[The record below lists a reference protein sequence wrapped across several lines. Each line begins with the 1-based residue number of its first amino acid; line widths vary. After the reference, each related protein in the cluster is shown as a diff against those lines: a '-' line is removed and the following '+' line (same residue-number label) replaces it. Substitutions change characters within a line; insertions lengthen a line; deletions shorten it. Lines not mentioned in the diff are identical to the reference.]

1 MERGGR
7 PSEEEEKEGEGSRP
21 PEEEEMIEFTKI
33 NLMQS
38 EKPEYQEELKKVDRN
53 NIHRLQH
60 LKDELEGCRRQEIS
74 KLEETYLKEV
84 NTKYKTDLEKDLTT
98 ADPEVDVEKV
108 RSVIINLRDKL
119 QVPWC
124 KELENCS
131 EDFLRESYKIELKYR
146 PLLEEIVLQL
156 TNAEEFDGKAKESK
170 NEKECLHEIE
180 KLNSFVQELSEKL
193 LLEAEKNKVSSC
205 KYDKAISAYNTKLK
219 DLEEEETLLQQE
231 SERQKIKLEKMLNGL
246 CQRKDELVDPN
257 VEFSH
262 TFRVSTLV
270 NMSDDVQKNLKELIL
285 QNDSI
290 NLKSDN
296 YLKDNVSQ
304 SELRAVEDTKK
315 LDSNFARIART
326 AIFNNSVHLDHRNA
340 SLNVSHFKD
349 ILGTDSDKIMCFGEQ
364 ISFDVLPETS
374 GETDLNSKSSTFL
387 AYCCLSQNER
397 EEYKDAGAGE
407 VDILKRD
414 TDLMN
419 QINVLDEEYQG
430 IQENMTAEIVYVN
443 DQESSV
449 VYEECVSQRME
460 ELEPK
465 SKHGK
470 KSDPEPYVEEYKNTM
485 KDSISLIWEA
495 MVQDLQQEKET
506 LMIQLKMQEQLVK
519 DVQEQKMA
527 SDSVTSEVQS
537 LFGQQLAILQNQRD
551 QMEAHINSQ
560 EARNKMLSELLGKK
574 AVLEELLLKEQED
587 FIIEINNKEQCLSY
601 LRKEKS
607 ALEEKVRTL
616 DQSLMSS
623 EKALEENLSKIM
635 ILEQTV
641 DELSVKI
648 EIIQE
653 SHELERLEFEVKL
666 QDNNSEIEKLSTE
679 IILKEKE
686 YIVKENELREEM
698 AHLKNMQSKVETCLE
713 ETQQKSVQKIEEIE
727 SEMGRLHKEEINNI
741 HSQYQSELT
750 NLKLQH
756 QKTIEELNSQIK
768 ERTEQQQQLEAVRK
782 EQIGIIKK
790 VHEREHDRE
799 IGELIVQHEDE
810 MKEMQTELMKEQQQ
824 KLDEL
829 QQHME
834 TTHQEE
840 MQQTE
845 ILHNLKLESLRLSAN
860 NIHTSQLELM
870 QSNLRKEKET
880 ALMELREMLKDR
892 HAQELAVLQGQ
903 YHFEVERIKEQNCK
917 EKEEMALKHQHDLDN
932 ERKEITLK
940 MEEKYVQML
949 ENLKKECAL
958 KADIALK
965 DMSEALLAKHEMEL
979 SEMKRTLEMEMEKLR
994 GDLETLSLQKEQG
1007 EMEHKKLENQYHLAM
1022 KKLQIEHEQ
1031 EVKEMAEQNKKQER
1045 ELQLEVQKL
1054 QAESE
1059 QEIKQLWSQLDS
1071 ARASR
1076 QELSELK
1083 EQLLARTSQMEE
1095 IECLKKDFQLKWD
1108 KKRSEHEIELEQ
1120 LRVYFEQKL
1129 KSVEENYR
1137 EELTMLHQRME
1148 EAKDYSLLEIE
1159 NSQEPHV
1166 DPSTTLL
1173 EEMTEKERRDIFDQL
1188 TQQLEH
1194 HKEELHSLQLHLDK
1208 KHRKE
1213 LELLRSSLS
1222 LEHQENLMKVKM
1234 DLSDR
1239 YISEIEQ
1246 LKRKHCLG
1254 LEQLR
1259 AKISE
1264 EHLREIA
1271 KLRLQCAQDAARQV
1285 EAEVAERLF
1294 QLENEYKAKLSDL
1307 QTQMRSVS
1315 IQQEEIEKLRK
1326 ENIEL
1331 KERNVLQEMHLKEEF
1346 EQIKIK
1352 LNGDHTAEL
1361 RRNKEKIQELELL
1374 HKAKAEEWKQ
1384 EREDLNIK
1392 NEEMLS
1398 LLHKD
1403 LENKTQCEKQA
1414 LQRQFELE
1422 KAEMTSLQDKQAA
1435 RIVELE
1441 KSLKEQQNNVQQLAD
1456 SLANA
1461 QKTLSQYD
1469 SELASSKAVMTEELE
1484 KAKQVLQ
1491 EEYNLKL
1498 KNAENRSIEES
1509 KAMTEKIKSE
1519 HEVLLQELRVKHV
1532 EELELQSKELHHK
1545 HKEEMLSLTLKM
1557 QTKHQAEIEDLKSAL
1572 EAKRQTWVET
1582 YVASLQNDHEAQI
1595 AELDA
1600 KHLSEL
1606 NTLESTYLSE
1616 IQLLQDE
1623 QKQALENLRMDL
1635 QKQLILKDKGN
1646 QMLLDQELDGMKQKY
1661 ARDLKVCQD
1670 NLKIELATIHIEKL
1684 KTMAEELE
1692 EAHKED
1698 LTIALENQRRLLED
1712 DYHKSMDI
1720 LQKEVLHIKEQ
1731 HRNTIEELDS
1741 LHKLEVKKEK
1751 EKWQQLQKDMEEL
1764 NSIRQQLEEKNL
1776 CLSKEIKDASTELQN
1791 LRKQQ
1796 NRENQ
1801 EGETLIALLKS
1812 DIELYKTERE
1822 KLQESHQQ
1830 ALKLLL
1836 KMMKSTKDAED
1847 LICKKIGLCLDDS
1860 FASGDSEESQNMSEE
1875 IIITKKMKPME
1886 KWSTKNN
1893 IRGGQGE
1900 GLALTLLEDSHDSL
1914 KPGELSELSEH
1925 LCESIFKNPDL
1936 VFANEERVHQI
1947 CHCLHIAVEKL
1958 LDLVA
1963 ESTKQLEEMHNI
1975 HLHVE
1980 EEFIRRNLEACQV
1993 ANEHQ
1998 ELVGCLNEESNVKHQ
2013 LMLELHKTKGLM
2025 DGYLAERH
2033 ALQEALKLKEESECR
2048 LVLELE
2054 SLKSQIQELK
2064 QKVEKPAED
2073 QKFTIRENKV
2083 LTDGVGEREVDLIQ
2097 EIEHLAKAKLE
2108 MQCQAEK
2115 DCSTLNA
2122 QIKMLEME
2130 LEEQISKNQNLTV
2143 MSLEVTDLR
2152 QQMQSLERQLKN
2164 QRDFMDKQAVEREHE
2179 RDEFQ
2184 EEIQKLEM
2192 ELKLTAK
2199 FQASGQSN
2207 LVDTLYGEIKEKTE
2221 DFNRL
2226 FSEKEQIQKDLV
2238 AQKDQIK
2245 KLEAQIRELELKNKE
2260 ETNHANQLTQE
2271 LQKMKK
2277 MEAELKQ
2284 DKEALQQQNH
2294 NNLIQISA
2302 LHSKLDEVKHKLFT
2316 EWNSDHILNEQLKV
2330 QEELLVRKREITS
2343 LLEQLEQYKVNLL
2356 NKNEE
2361 VLQLSSKLEMERNAN
2376 CTQII
2381 QVKEENAHLKE
2392 NIAKLLKS
2400 QNPVGSEFVVLQFL
2414 KSLLEEKNQET
2425 DHLNEQIMRLQC
2437 EIKKSKENEI
2447 LESQALEIQNLKS
2460 IVECLHNDKE
2470 QLLKDKTEETEQ
2482 LREIIETLQKELEV
2496 LIPTCQEANNS
2507 QNSINNFAVVEQN
2520 DIKNKMKEG
2529 SLSHQVNRG
2538 EDVHC
2543 IPFSYNQNQLQGQL
2557 EAVLADREALQQLLE
2572 EKKSQF
2578 KAETE
2583 ILKQNL
2589 QEVLESSRQHFTRLT
2604 ALQLQHEELDEEHKL
2619 LQVSLTQKD
2628 VEMTKVTICIQELE
2642 DKLRAKETDLLQKGL
2657 QLQSMLQQNSEQ
2669 AVEAQQMKAK
2679 VVQLENEQHALLQAL
2694 HDKEDA
2700 YQREVGKLHAVLAEL
2715 KPPIDKK
2722 REELEILR
2730 TERDHFNPQL
2740 KTSMEKDQNNDNII
2754 VHLNELAPDFGRFV
2768 SHKEV
2773 RKEEDR
2779 EPNEKLSASPKFSCR
2794 DNSEKEIAAS
2804 NLNAFNQY
2812 LNQQD
2817 KHLQSVFCVEEGKI
2831 INDDKEEQD
2840 PHSTFQQRSQLS
2852 DLSKNTQLM
2861 QKIPNNFQSMVMDET
2876 SWDSPE
2882 ILRKE
2887 NSLELH
2893 PGPFSDLDSSTLGS
2907 EGLCSENSVIQGI
2920 TQGGLEWPVS
2930 YSYGNEEIGNNL
2942 LLRTITFPEST
2953 FSITEYDDIQ
2963 ENISVS
2969 NAEGFNLMPPD
2980 LQDDLRITMS
2990 RLEDASTEYLSNTC
3004 SDLVLQLN
3012 QEESKTRVQQDSSV
3026 MTYLQC
3032 FGIVPDITEPAIKE
3046 KDIFSQQLKN
3056 VLKMV
3061 YEESYKILVLSEKSR
3076 PGYDKDHIQK
3086 APSVERWQRERLGL
3100 LDTVESLKDY
3110 LSKVP
3115 DKENK
3120 ENASSFFD
3128 WRGELLQAIQCVLE
3142 KERLMF
3148 QSYLQSHFHNPGSG
3162 NEGTLVEKLE
3172 RIMEQQEQQQ
3182 KAVLEHLLSSDRN
3195 SLLTEIQDLEAQ
3207 LRLMHLQSQE
3217 KLQQLQEMLINT
3229 ENHGSNQEHQLRRQV
3244 ELLEYKL
3251 QQEKSIAS
3259 DLQASLKSEQEKA
3272 SEIHT
3277 LLKQQHTAI
3286 FDLKSDLC
3294 ESKQANEK
3302 LQKSLQE
3309 LQKEVV
3315 KYSSDLESKENTIT
3329 AILQDLQNE
3338 KLKEKELQNMLDD
3351 HQQQNTLR
3359 EDEKSKAIE
3368 ELQAALELQCIQNNQ
3383 LSVALEH
3390 EQSANSNLR
3399 KELQIEHSRCE
3410 ALLSQEQNKLLE
3422 LQKTIEVEKN
3432 RNLELLGALNHERLL
3447 TEQLSMKINE
3457 CGSCKHKGS
3466 LRELQAQLSLERSH
3480 TRELLSVIEKTRQH
3494 LDSKK
3499 EMDNSMQM
3507 YHEEPEKEQDLR
3519 PLRSPENRTEQA
3531 VRSRSQEIR
3540 TECYK
3545 VKELQ
3550 KAQENQHEFDVHQ
3563 CQNVG
3568 RIKELQQMLKDLK
3581 KQGQHFNC
3589 HKNQHKPAASPLDN
3603 NYPADSI
3610 MLYVEQQKLENIR
3623 EQLLC
3628 AATYLSEFLSKTID
3642 KTVNWPASNNEAVA
3656 ALLHILELKAELLAS
3671 SKPMVISTCVTNLI
3685 KESEELACQEGKHV
3699 FQKVLK
3705 STDYEAKTPNF
3716 VMETKSTIVSSN
3728 LKMQKLYKK
3737 YLRAES
3743 FRKALVYQKKYLLL
3757 LLGGFQ
3763 ECEQATLSLIA
3774 RMGIYPS
3781 LPDINASESRSRLFI
3796 KFRSTVRVAIAISR
3810 LKFLVKKWH
3819 KVSRKDQPSTAIS
3832 PSTGYNSY
3840 HQVRPEAIKL
3850 QQPFSGD
3857 ATQEDGYDSRKNLVR
3872 LTNSSPKSPQHLH
3885 DRFSTSQASSK
3896 DPDKSLTE
3904 YIAHL
3909 EVIQQRLGI
3918 LMPGQ
3923 SPQKEAL

>member
-1 MERGGR
+1 
-7 PSEEEEKEGEGSRP
+7 
-21 PEEEEMIEFTKI
+21 
-33 NLMQS
+33 
-38 EKPEYQEELKKVDRN
+38 
-53 NIHRLQH
+53 
-60 LKDELEGCRRQEIS
+60 
-74 KLEETYLKEV
+74 
-84 NTKYKTDLEKDLTT
+84 
-98 ADPEVDVEKV
+98 
-108 RSVIINLRDKL
+108 
-119 QVPWC
+119 
-124 KELENCS
+124 
-131 EDFLRESYKIELKYR
+131 
-146 PLLEEIVLQL
+146 
-156 TNAEEFDGKAKESK
+156 
-170 NEKECLHEIE
+170 
-180 KLNSFVQELSEKL
+180 
-193 LLEAEKNKVSSC
+193 
-205 KYDKAISAYNTKLK
+205 
-219 DLEEEETLLQQE
+219 
-231 SERQKIKLEKMLNGL
+231 MLNGL
-246 CQRKDELVDPN
+246 CQCKDELVDPN

-270 NMSDDVQKNLKELIL
+270 NMSDDVQKNLKELIV
-285 QNDSI
+285 QNDS
-290 NLKSDN
+290 KSFKTDN
-296 YLKDNVSQ
+296 YLKDNVVQ
-304 SELRAVEDTKK
+304 SELRAVEDTNK
-315 LDSNFARIART
+315 LASNFARKAQT
-326 AIFNNSVHLDHRNA
+326 AIFNSSVHLDRRNA
-340 SLNVSHFKD
+340 SSNVSHFKD
-349 ILGTDSDKIMCFGEQ
+349 ILDTDSDEMCFGEQ
-364 ISFDVLPETS
+364 TSFNVLLETFN
-374 GETDLNSKSSTFL
+374 ETDLSTKSRAFL
-387 AYCCLSQNER
+387 ADHCLSQKER
-397 EEYKDAGAGE
+397 EEYKDAGTSQ
-407 VDILKRD
+407 VSILKRE
-414 TDLMN
+414 TDVMN

-430 IQENMTAEIVYVN
+430 IQENMTAEIVCVN
-443 DQESSV
+443 DQEASV
-449 VYEECVSQRME
+449 IYEECVSQRME

-470 KSDPEPYVEEYKNTM
+470 NSDPAAYVEEYKNTM
-485 KDSISLIWEA
+485 NDSISLIWEG
-495 MVQDLQQEKET
+495 MIKDLQQEKET
-506 LMIQLKMQEQLVK
+506 LMMQLKMQEQLVK

-551 QMEAHINSQ
+551 QMESHINSQ

-587 FIIEINNKEQCLSY
+587 FIIEISNKEQCLSY
-601 LRKEKS
+601 LCKEKS

-616 DQSLMSS
+616 DQSLTLS
-623 EKALEENLSKIM
+623 EKALEENHNKIM

-666 QDNNSEIEKLSTE
+666 QDNNSEIEKLTTE
-679 IILKEKE
+679 LILKEKE

-698 AHLKNMQSKVETCLE
+698 VRLNNTQLEVKTCLK
-713 ETQQKSVQKIEEIE
+713 ETQQKSVQKIEEIQ

-756 QKTIEELNSQIK
+756 QKTIEELSSQIK
-768 ERTEQQQQLEAVRK
+768 ERTEQQQQLEADRK

-834 TTHQEE
+834 ITHQEE

-903 YHFEVERIKEQNCK
+903 YHFELERIKEQNYK

-949 ENLKKECAL
+949 EDLKKECAL
-958 KADIALK
+958 KADITLK
-965 DMSEALLAKHEMEL
+965 DMSEELLAKHAIEL
-979 SEMKRTLEMEMEKLR
+979 CEMKRTLEVEMEKLR
-994 GDLETLSLQKEQG
+994 GDLETLHLQKEQG

-1022 KKLQIEHEQ
+1022 KKLQVEHEQ
-1031 EVKEMAEQNKKQER
+1031 EVKEMTEQNKKQEK
-1045 ELQLEVQKL
+1045 ELQQEIQKL

-1059 QEIKQLWSQLDS
+1059 EEIKQLWSQLDS

-1137 EELTMLHQRME
+1137 EELTILHQRME

-1208 KHRKE
+1208 NHRKE
-1213 LELLRSSLS
+1213 LELLRSSLT

-1285 EAEVAERLF
+1285 EAEVAERLL
-1294 QLENEYKAKLSDL
+1294 QLENEYNAKLSDL
-1307 QTQMRSVS
+1307 QTQMLSVS
-1315 IQQEEIEKLRK
+1315 TQEEEIEKLKK
-1326 ENIEL
+1326 ENTEL
-1331 KERNVLQEMHLKEEF
+1331 KEMNVLQEMHLKEEF

-1352 LNGDHTAEL
+1352 LIGDHTAAL

-1384 EREDLNIK
+1384 EQEDLNIK
-1392 NEEMLS
+1392 NEMLS

-1403 LENKTQCEKQA
+1403 LENKTQCEQQA
-1414 LQRQFELE
+1414 LQRQLELE

-1441 KSLKEQQNNVQQLAD
+1441 KSLKEQQNNVQQLTD
-1456 SLANA
+1456 SLTNA

-1469 SELASSKAVMTEELE
+1469 SELASSRALMTEELE

-1532 EELELQSKELHHK
+1532 DELELKSKELYHK
-1545 HKEEMLSLTLKM
+1545 HKEEILSLTLKI
-1557 QTKHQAEIEDLKSAL
+1557 QTKHQAEIEALKSAL
-1572 EAKRQTWVET
+1572 EAKQQTWVET
-1582 YVASLQNDHEAQI
+1582 YVTGLQNDHKAQI
-1595 AELDA
+1595 AELEA

-1623 QKQALENLRMDL
+1623 QKQALEDLQMDL
-1635 QKQLILKDKGN
+1635 QKQLILKDKAN
-1646 QMLLDQELDGMKQKY
+1646 QILLAQELDGMKRKY
-1661 ARDLKVCQD
+1661 AGDLKVCQD

-1684 KTMAEELE
+1684 RTMAEELE

-1698 LTIALENQRRLLED
+1698 LSIALENQRRLLED

-1720 LQKEVLHIKEQ
+1720 LQKEVLCIKEQ

-1764 NSIRQQLEEKNL
+1764 NSVRQQLEEKKR
-1776 CLSKEIKDASTELQN
+1776 CLSKEIEDASTELQN
-1791 LRKQQ
+1791 LRRQQ
-1796 NRENQ
+1796 DRENQ
-1801 EGETLIALLKS
+1801 EGENLIALLKS
-1812 DIELYKTERE
+1812 DIELYKNERE
-1822 KLQESHQQ
+1822 KLQESYQQ

-1847 LICKKIGLCLDDS
+1847 QICKKIGLCLDYS
-1860 FASGDSEESQNMSEE
+1860 FASGDSEENQNMREE
-1875 IIITKKMKPME
+1875 IILTKKIKPLE
-1886 KWSTKNN
+1886 KWNIKNN
-1893 IRGGQGE
+1893 VRSGQGE
-1900 GLALTLLEDSHDSL
+1900 GPALTLLEDSHDSL
-1914 KPGELSELSEH
+1914 KPDELSELSEH
-1925 LCESIFKNPDL
+1925 LCESIFENPDL

-1947 CHCLHIAVEKL
+1947 CHCLHLAVEKL

-1963 ESTKQLEEMHNI
+1963 ESTKQLEEMYNV

-1980 EEFIRRNLEACQV
+1980 EEFMRKNLEACQV

-1998 ELVGCLNEESNVKHQ
+1998 ELVGCLNEESNVKNQ

-2025 DGYLAERH
+2025 DGYLAETH

-2054 SLKSQIQELK
+2054 TLKSQIQELK
-2064 QKVEKPAED
+2064 QKVGRSTED
-2073 QKFTIRENKV
+2073 RKFPISENKV
-2083 LTDGVGEREVDLIQ
+2083 LTDSVGEREVDLIQ

-2108 MQCQAEK
+2108 VQCQAEK

-2122 QIKMLEME
+2122 QIKMLEIE

-2207 LVDTLYGEIKEKTE
+2207 LVDSLYSEIKEKTE

-2226 FSEKEQIQKDLV
+2226 FLEKEQIQKDLD

-2277 MEAELKQ
+2277 MEAELEQ

-2316 EWNSDHILNEQLKV
+2316 EWNTDDILNEQLKV
-2330 QEELLVRKREITS
+2330 QEELILRKREIAS
-2343 LLEQLEQYKVNLL
+2343 LLEQLEQYKMNLL

-2361 VLQLSSKLEMERNAN
+2361 VLQLSSKLEMEKNVN

-2381 QVKEENAHLKE
+2381 QFKEENAHLKE
-2392 NIAKLLKS
+2392 NIAKLTKS
-2400 QNPVGSEFVVLQFL
+2400 QNPVGSEFVALQFL

-2437 EIKKSKENEI
+2437 KIEKSKENAI

-2460 IVECLHNDKE
+2460 VVECLHSDKE
-2470 QLLKDKTEETEQ
+2470 QMLKDKTEETEQ
-2482 LREIIETLQKELEV
+2482 LRGIIEKLQKELE
-2496 LIPTCQEANNS
+2496 LLTPTCQEANNS
-2507 QNSINNFAVVEQN
+2507 QNNINNFAVVEQN
-2520 DIKNKMKEG
+2520 DINEMKEG
-2529 SLSHQVNRG
+2529 SLSHQVNRAK
-2538 EDVHC
+2538 DVHC
-2543 IPFSYNQNQLQGQL
+2543 TSLSYNQNQLQGQL

-2572 EKKSQF
+2572 EKESQF
-2578 KAETE
+2578 KAETK
-2583 ILKQNL
+2583 IFKQNL
-2589 QEVLESSRQHFTRLT
+2589 QDVLESSRQHFSKLT

-2619 LQVSLTQKD
+2619 LQMSLAQKD
-2628 VEMTKVTICIQELE
+2628 MEMTKVNICIQELE

-2657 QLQSMLQQNSEQ
+2657 QLQSMLEQNSEQ
-2669 AVEAQQMKAK
+2669 AVEAQQIKGK
-2679 VVQLENEQHALLQAL
+2679 VVQLENEQHTLLQAL

-2700 YQREVGKLHAVLAEL
+2700 YQREVGKLQAALADL
-2715 KPPIDKK
+2715 KPSIDKK
-2722 REELEILR
+2722 REELEIQR
-2730 TERDHFNPQL
+2730 TERDHFNSQL
-2740 KTSMEKDQNNDNII
+2740 KSNMEKDQDNDKIRI
-2754 VHLNELAPDFGRFV
+2754 HLNELVPDFGNFV
-2768 SHKEV
+2768 SHREE
-2773 RKEEDR
+2773 RKEGDER
-2779 EPNEKLSASPKFSCR
+2779 ESNKKLSASPKFSCR
-2794 DNSEKEIAAS
+2794 DKLEKEIATS
-2804 NLNAFNQY
+2804 NLNAFSQY

-2817 KHLQSVFCVEEGKI
+2817 KHLQSVFCVEEGKL
-2831 INDDKEEQD
+2831 INDDEKEQD
-2840 PHSTFQQRSQLS
+2840 PQPTFQQRSQLS
-2852 DLSKNTQLM
+2852 DLSRNTQLM
-2861 QKIPNNFQSMVMDET
+2861 QKIPTNFQSMVMDET

-2893 PGPFSDLDSSTLGS
+2893 PGPFSDVGSSFLGS
-2907 EGLCSENSVIQGI
+2907 EGLCSENSVIQGV
-2920 TQGGLEWPVS
+2920 TQGELEWPVS
-2930 YSYGNEEIGNNL
+2930 YSNGNEEIGNNL

-2953 FSITEYDDIQ
+2953 FSFTEYDDIQ
-2963 ENISVS
+2963 EHISVS
-2969 NAEGFNLMPPD
+2969 NAEGFNLMPPN

-2990 RLEDASTEYLSNTC
+2990 RLEDASTEYLNNTC

-3012 QEESKTRVQQDSSV
+3012 QEESKARVQQDSSV

-3032 FGIVPDITEPAIKE
+3032 FGMVPDITEPTMKE

-3076 PGYDKDHIQK
+3076 PSYDKEHIQK
-3086 APSVERWQRERLGL
+3086 SPSVERWQRERLGL
-3100 LDTVESLKDY
+3100 FDTIESLKDY

-3115 DKENK
+3115 DKEIK

-3148 QSYLQSHFHNPGSG
+3148 QNYLQLHFHNPGSG
-3162 NEGTLVEKLE
+3162 NEGTLVLKLE
-3172 RIMEQQEQQQ
+3172 HIMDQQEQQQ

-3272 SEIHT
+3272 SEIHK

-3294 ESKQANEK
+3294 ESKQVNEK

-3315 KYSSDLESKENTIT
+3315 KYSSDLESKENAIT

-3351 HQQQNTLR
+3351 QQQQNTLR

-3422 LQKTIEVEKN
+3422 LQKNIEVEKN

-3466 LRELQAQLSLERSH
+3466 LQELQAQLYIERSH
-3480 TRELLSVIEKTRQH
+3480 ARELLSVIEKTRQH

-3499 EMDNSMQM
+3499 ELDNMQM
-3507 YHEEPEKEQDLR
+3507 YHEEPEKEQDLQIGLHELQNKKPDIVYTLVAQR
-3519 PLRSPENRTEQA
+3519 EKEAEMKREWEQLQLDLRSLRSQENRTEQA

-3545 VKELQ
+3545 LKELP
-3550 KAQENQHEFDVHQ
+3550 KAQENQHDFDVHQ

-3581 KQGQHFNC
+3581 KQGQYFNC

-3603 NYPADSI
+3603 NYTADSI

-3628 AATYLSEFLSKTID
+3628 AATYLSEFISKTID

-3671 SKPMVISTCVTNLI
+3671 SKPMVISTCVTDLI
-3685 KESEELACQEGKHV
+3685 KESERLACQEDKHV
-3699 FQKVLK
+3699 FQKVFK
-3705 STDYEAKTPNF
+3705 PTDYEAKTPDF

-3781 LPDINASESRSRLFI
+3781 LPDINASQSRSHLFI
-3796 KFRSTVRVAIAISR
+3796 KFRSAVRVSIAISR

-3819 KVSRKDQPSTAIS
+3819 KVNRKNQQPTTIS

-3840 HQVRPEAIKL
+3840 LEARPEAIKP

-3857 ATQEDGYDSRKNLVR
+3857 ATQEAGYGSRKDLVR
-3872 LTNSSPKSPQHLH
+3872 LTNSSPKSQHLH

-3896 DPDKSLTE
+3896 DPEKSLTE

-3909 EVIQQRLGI
+3909 EVIQQRLGF

>member
-1 MERGGR
+1 
-7 PSEEEEKEGEGSRP
+7 
-21 PEEEEMIEFTKI
+21 
-33 NLMQS
+33 
-38 EKPEYQEELKKVDRN
+38 
-53 NIHRLQH
+53 
-60 LKDELEGCRRQEIS
+60 
-74 KLEETYLKEV
+74 
-84 NTKYKTDLEKDLTT
+84 
-98 ADPEVDVEKV
+98 
-108 RSVIINLRDKL
+108 
-119 QVPWC
+119 
-124 KELENCS
+124 
-131 EDFLRESYKIELKYR
+131 
-146 PLLEEIVLQL
+146 
-156 TNAEEFDGKAKESK
+156 
-170 NEKECLHEIE
+170 
-180 KLNSFVQELSEKL
+180 
-193 LLEAEKNKVSSC
+193 
-205 KYDKAISAYNTKLK
+205 
-219 DLEEEETLLQQE
+219 
-231 SERQKIKLEKMLNGL
+231 
-246 CQRKDELVDPN
+246 
-257 VEFSH
+257 
-262 TFRVSTLV
+262 
-270 NMSDDVQKNLKELIL
+270 
-285 QNDSI
+285 
-290 NLKSDN
+290 
-296 YLKDNVSQ
+296 
-304 SELRAVEDTKK
+304 
-315 LDSNFARIART
+315 
-326 AIFNNSVHLDHRNA
+326 
-340 SLNVSHFKD
+340 
-349 ILGTDSDKIMCFGEQ
+349 
-364 ISFDVLPETS
+364 
-374 GETDLNSKSSTFL
+374 
-387 AYCCLSQNER
+387 
-397 EEYKDAGAGE
+397 
-407 VDILKRD
+407 
-414 TDLMN
+414 
-419 QINVLDEEYQG
+419 
-430 IQENMTAEIVYVN
+430 
-443 DQESSV
+443 
-449 VYEECVSQRME
+449 
-460 ELEPK
+460 
-465 SKHGK
+465 
-470 KSDPEPYVEEYKNTM
+470 
-485 KDSISLIWEA
+485 
-495 MVQDLQQEKET
+495 
-506 LMIQLKMQEQLVK
+506 
-519 DVQEQKMA
+519 
-527 SDSVTSEVQS
+527 
-537 LFGQQLAILQNQRD
+537 
-551 QMEAHINSQ
+551 
-560 EARNKMLSELLGKK
+560 
-574 AVLEELLLKEQED
+574 
-587 FIIEINNKEQCLSY
+587 
-601 LRKEKS
+601 
-607 ALEEKVRTL
+607 
-616 DQSLMSS
+616 
-623 EKALEENLSKIM
+623 
-635 ILEQTV
+635 
-641 DELSVKI
+641 
-648 EIIQE
+648 
-653 SHELERLEFEVKL
+653 
-666 QDNNSEIEKLSTE
+666 
-679 IILKEKE
+679 
-686 YIVKENELREEM
+686 
-698 AHLKNMQSKVETCLE
+698 
-713 ETQQKSVQKIEEIE
+713 
-727 SEMGRLHKEEINNI
+727 
-741 HSQYQSELT
+741 
-750 NLKLQH
+750 
-756 QKTIEELNSQIK
+756 
-768 ERTEQQQQLEAVRK
+768 
-782 EQIGIIKK
+782 
-790 VHEREHDRE
+790 
-799 IGELIVQHEDE
+799 
-810 MKEMQTELMKEQQQ
+810 
-824 KLDEL
+824 
-829 QQHME
+829 
-834 TTHQEE
+834 

-903 YHFEVERIKEQNCK
+903 YHFELERIKEQNYK

-949 ENLKKECAL
+949 EDLKKECAL
-958 KADIALK
+958 KADITLK
-965 DMSEALLAKHEMEL
+965 DMSEELLAKHAIEL
-979 SEMKRTLEMEMEKLR
+979 CEMKRTLEVEMEKLR
-994 GDLETLSLQKEQG
+994 GDLETLHLQKEQG

-1022 KKLQIEHEQ
+1022 KKLQVEHEQ
-1031 EVKEMAEQNKKQER
+1031 EVKEMTEQNKKQEK
-1045 ELQLEVQKL
+1045 ELQQEESWLPTLQTAEIQKL

-1059 QEIKQLWSQLDS
+1059 EEIKQLWSQLDS

-1137 EELTMLHQRME
+1137 EELTILHQRME

-1159 NSQEPHV
+1159 NS
-1166 DPSTTLL
+1166 PSTTLL

-1194 HKEELHSLQLHLDK
+1194 HK
-1208 KHRKE
+1208 
-1213 LELLRSSLS
+1213 
-1222 LEHQENLMKVKM
+1222 
-1234 DLSDR
+1234 
-1239 YISEIEQ
+1239 
-1246 LKRKHCLG
+1246 
-1254 LEQLR
+1254 
-1259 AKISE
+1259 
-1264 EHLREIA
+1264 
-1271 KLRLQCAQDAARQV
+1271 
-1285 EAEVAERLF
+1285 
-1294 QLENEYKAKLSDL
+1294 
-1307 QTQMRSVS
+1307 
-1315 IQQEEIEKLRK
+1315 
-1326 ENIEL
+1326 
-1331 KERNVLQEMHLKEEF
+1331 
-1346 EQIKIK
+1346 IKIK
-1352 LNGDHTAEL
+1352 LIGDHTAAL

-1384 EREDLNIK
+1384 EQEDLNIK
-1392 NEEMLS
+1392 NEMLS

-1403 LENKTQCEKQA
+1403 LENKTQCEQQA
-1414 LQRQFELE
+1414 LQRQLELE

-1441 KSLKEQQNNVQQLAD
+1441 KSLKEQQNNVQQLTD
-1456 SLANA
+1456 SLTNA

-1469 SELASSKAVMTEELE
+1469 SELASSRALMTEELE

-1532 EELELQSKELHHK
+1532 DELELKSKELYHK
-1545 HKEEMLSLTLKM
+1545 HKEEILSLTLKI
-1557 QTKHQAEIEDLKSAL
+1557 QTKHQAEIEALKSAL
-1572 EAKRQTWVET
+1572 EAKQQTWVET
-1582 YVASLQNDHEAQI
+1582 YVTGLQNDHKAQI
-1595 AELDA
+1595 AELEA

-1623 QKQALENLRMDL
+1623 QKQALEDLQMDL
-1635 QKQLILKDKGN
+1635 QKQLILKDKAN
-1646 QMLLDQELDGMKQKY
+1646 QILLAQELDGMKRKY
-1661 ARDLKVCQD
+1661 AGDLKVCQD

-1684 KTMAEELE
+1684 RTMAEELE

-1698 LTIALENQRRLLED
+1698 LSIALENQRRLLED

-1720 LQKEVLHIKEQ
+1720 LQKEVLCIKEQ

-1764 NSIRQQLEEKNL
+1764 NSVRQQLEEKKR
-1776 CLSKEIKDASTELQN
+1776 CLSKEIEDASTELQN
-1791 LRKQQ
+1791 LRRQQ
-1796 NRENQ
+1796 DRENQ
-1801 EGETLIALLKS
+1801 EGENLIALLKS
-1812 DIELYKTERE
+1812 DIELYKNERE
-1822 KLQESHQQ
+1822 KLQESYQQ

-1847 LICKKIGLCLDDS
+1847 QICKKIGLCLDYS
-1860 FASGDSEESQNMSEE
+1860 FASGDSEENQNMRARGDLLPILWLHLRSP
-1875 IIITKKMKPME
+1875 ILNIE
-1886 KWSTKNN
+1886 K
-1893 IRGGQGE
+1893 
-1900 GLALTLLEDSHDSL
+1900 DSHDSL
-1914 KPGELSELSEH
+1914 KPDELSELSEH
-1925 LCESIFKNPDL
+1925 LCESIFENPDL

-1947 CHCLHIAVEKL
+1947 CHCLHLAVEKL

-1963 ESTKQLEEMHNI
+1963 ESTKQLEEMYNV

-1980 EEFIRRNLEACQV
+1980 EEFMRKNLEACQV

-1998 ELVGCLNEESNVKHQ
+1998 ELVGCLNEESNVKNQ

-2025 DGYLAERH
+2025 DGYLAETH

-2054 SLKSQIQELK
+2054 TLKSQIQELK
-2064 QKVEKPAED
+2064 QKVGRSTED
-2073 QKFTIRENKV
+2073 RKFPISENKV
-2083 LTDGVGEREVDLIQ
+2083 LTDSVGEREVDLIQ

-2108 MQCQAEK
+2108 VQCQAEK

-2122 QIKMLEME
+2122 QIKMLEIE

-2207 LVDTLYGEIKEKTE
+2207 LVSRMIPWGMQWVDSLYSEIKEKTE

-2226 FSEKEQIQKDLV
+2226 FLEKEQIQKDLD

-2277 MEAELKQ
+2277 MEAELEQ

-2316 EWNSDHILNEQLKV
+2316 EWNTDDILNEQLKV
-2330 QEELLVRKREITS
+2330 QEELILRKR
-2343 LLEQLEQYKVNLL
+2343 
-2356 NKNEE
+2356 
-2361 VLQLSSKLEMERNAN
+2361 
-2376 CTQII
+2376 
-2381 QVKEENAHLKE
+2381 
-2392 NIAKLLKS
+2392 
-2400 QNPVGSEFVVLQFL
+2400 
-2414 KSLLEEKNQET
+2414 
-2425 DHLNEQIMRLQC
+2425 
-2437 EIKKSKENEI
+2437 EI

-2460 IVECLHNDKE
+2460 VVECLHSDKE
-2470 QLLKDKTEETEQ
+2470 QMLKDKTEETEQ
-2482 LREIIETLQKELEV
+2482 LRGIIEKLQKELE
-2496 LIPTCQEANNS
+2496 LLTPTCQEANNS
-2507 QNSINNFAVVEQN
+2507 QNNINNFAVVEQN
-2520 DIKNKMKEG
+2520 DINE
-2529 SLSHQVNRG
+2529 
-2538 EDVHC
+2538 
-2543 IPFSYNQNQLQGQL
+2543 IYNQNQLQGQL

-2572 EKKSQF
+2572 EKESQF
-2578 KAETE
+2578 KAETK
-2583 ILKQNL
+2583 IFKQNL
-2589 QEVLESSRQHFTRLT
+2589 QDVLESSRQHFS
-2604 ALQLQHEELDEEHKL
+2604 KM
-2619 LQVSLTQKD
+2619 SLAQKD
-2628 VEMTKVTICIQELE
+2628 MEMTKVNICIQELE

-2657 QLQSMLQQNSEQ
+2657 QLQSMLEQNSEQ
-2669 AVEAQQMKAK
+2669 AVEAQQIKGK
-2679 VVQLENEQHALLQAL
+2679 VVQLENEQHTLLQAL
-2694 HDKEDA
+2694 H
-2700 YQREVGKLHAVLAEL
+2700 L
-2715 KPPIDKK
+2715 KPSIDKK
-2722 REELEILR
+2722 REELEIQR
-2730 TERDHFNPQL
+2730 TERDHFNSQL
-2740 KTSMEKDQNNDNII
+2740 KSNMEKDQDNDKLTFHGCLCRCICLPSSTVSSLRI
-2754 VHLNELAPDFGRFV
+2754 LLGQPEQEGDKSPLSRAPSGSAVLPSSGCPRRGQRRVHGGGGGRRNG
-2768 SHKEV
+2768 SHE
-2773 RKEEDR
+2773 RCGSGGNTMR
-2779 EPNEKLSASPKFSCR
+2779 PQGPGSAS
-2794 DNSEKEIAAS
+2794 DNTECWEKEIATS
-2804 NLNAFNQY
+2804 NLNAFSQY

-2817 KHLQSVFCVEEGKI
+2817 KHLQSVFCVEEGKL
-2831 INDDKEEQD
+2831 INDDEKEQD
-2840 PHSTFQQRSQLS
+2840 PQPTFQQRSQLS
-2852 DLSKNTQLM
+2852 DLSRNTQLM
-2861 QKIPNNFQSMVMDET
+2861 QKIPTNFQSMVMDET

-2893 PGPFSDLDSSTLGS
+2893 PGPFSDVGSSFLGS
-2907 EGLCSENSVIQGI
+2907 EGLCSENSVIQGV
-2920 TQGGLEWPVS
+2920 TQGELEWPVS
-2930 YSYGNEEIGNNL
+2930 YSNGNEEVGSNV
-2942 LLRTITFPEST
+2942 PESAYYHT
-2953 FSITEYDDIQ
+2953 QMSYLKSDVIMRQDSRFVVRSFVYVKD
-2963 ENISVS
+2963 NNSLLYKS
-2969 NAEGFNLMPPD
+2969 NHELKRTLD
-2980 LQDDLRITMS
+2980 S
-2990 RLEDASTEYLSNTC
+2990 LEKTKNTC

-3012 QEESKTRVQQDSSV
+3012 QEESKARVQQDSSV

-3032 FGIVPDITEPAIKE
+3032 FGMVPDITEPTMKE

-3076 PGYDKDHIQK
+3076 PSYDKEHIQK
-3086 APSVERWQRERLGL
+3086 SPSVERWQRERLEEQISTMKG
-3100 LDTVESLKDY
+3100 
-3110 LSKVP
+3110 
-3115 DKENK
+3115 NK

-3148 QSYLQSHFHNPGSG
+3148 QNYLQLHFHNPGSG
-3162 NEGTLVEKLE
+3162 NEGTLVLKLE
-3172 RIMEQQEQQQ
+3172 HIMDQQEQQQ

-3272 SEIHT
+3272 SEIHK

-3294 ESKQANEK
+3294 ESKQVNEK

-3315 KYSSDLESKENTIT
+3315 KYSSDLESKENAIT

-3351 HQQQNTLR
+3351 QQQQNTLR

-3422 LQKTIEVEKN
+3422 LQKNIEVEKN

-3466 LRELQAQLSLERSH
+3466 LQELQAQLYIERSH
-3480 TRELLSVIEKTRQH
+3480 ARELLSVIEKTRQH

-3499 EMDNSMQM
+3499 ELDNMQM
-3507 YHEEPEKEQDLR
+3507 LVAQREKEAEMKREWEQLQLDLR
-3519 PLRSPENRTEQA
+3519 SL
-3531 VRSRSQEIR
+3531 RSQENR
-3540 TECYK
+3540 LVQLGPCK
-3545 VKELQ
+3545 
-3550 KAQENQHEFDVHQ
+3550 
-3563 CQNVG
+3563 
-3568 RIKELQQMLKDLK
+3568 
-3581 KQGQHFNC
+3581 GQ
-3589 HKNQHKPAASPLDN
+3589 DN
-3603 NYPADSI
+3603 NYTADSI

-3628 AATYLSEFLSKTID
+3628 AATYLSEFISKTID

-3671 SKPMVISTCVTNLI
+3671 SKPMKKKREKTDCEIVNDLL
-3685 KESEELACQEGKHV
+3685 SEHNDHLLNSIYIPGTSCSKLCLKRNVLSAFYAFHLKDGK
-3699 FQKVLK
+3699 QQGGGK
-3705 STDYEAKTPNF
+3705 SPREF
-3716 VMETKSTIVSSN
+3716 CTKSTPLSTSVWWRSQESFLATSFFKIQ
-3728 LKMQKLYKK
+3728 MQKLYKK

-3781 LPDINASESRSRLFI
+3781 LPDINASQSRSHLFI
-3796 KFRSTVRVAIAISR
+3796 KFRSAVRVSIAISR

-3819 KVSRKDQPSTAIS
+3819 KVNRKNQQPTTIS
-3832 PSTGYNSY
+3832 PSTGYNSC
-3840 HQVRPEAIKL
+3840 
-3850 QQPFSGD
+3850 D
-3857 ATQEDGYDSRKNLVR
+3857 ATQEAGYGSRKDLVR
-3872 LTNSSPKSPQHLH
+3872 LTNSSPKSQHLH
-3885 DRFSTSQASSK
+3885 DSCSAQASSDDFNFSMSKRFSTSQASSK
-3896 DPDKSLTE
+3896 DPEKSLTE

-3909 EVIQQRLGI
+3909 EVIQQRLGF
-3918 LMPGQ
+3918 LMPVSTKR
-3923 SPQKEAL
+3923 SPLNGLKA